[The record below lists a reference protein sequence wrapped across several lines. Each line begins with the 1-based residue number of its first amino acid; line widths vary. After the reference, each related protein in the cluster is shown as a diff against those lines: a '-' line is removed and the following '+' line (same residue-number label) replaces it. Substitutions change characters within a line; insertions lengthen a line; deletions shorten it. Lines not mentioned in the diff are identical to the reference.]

1 MHEVTTPELNRKKSI
16 DADNQPVVSH
26 NSSVVSE
33 LETSEN
39 IKPKFTTK
47 KASTRKSYSYLEA
60 AVNGNFHREVV
71 SECLSKKSSK
81 FSPRKISTCLQTT
94 TNSNLSKKIR

>member
-26 NSSVVSE
+26 NSSVVSK

-47 KASTRKSYSYLEA
+47 KHQPENPILILKQPLMVTFIEKLLVSVFLKKAPS
-60 AVNGNFHREVV
+60 FHPE
-71 SECLSKKSSK
+71 K
-81 FSPRKISTCLQTT
+81 FPLVCKRLLTVIFQ
-94 TNSNLSKKIR
+94 KKIR